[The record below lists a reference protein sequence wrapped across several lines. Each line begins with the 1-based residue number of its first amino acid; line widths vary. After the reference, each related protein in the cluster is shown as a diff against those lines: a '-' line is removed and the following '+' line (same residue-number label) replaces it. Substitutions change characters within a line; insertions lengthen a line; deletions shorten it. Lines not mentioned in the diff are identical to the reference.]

1 MTLQSGSLVQQHGAL
16 GVRLSAMGA
25 HLLAGEDGL
34 AVEGV
39 AWACDCGTGEAGGA
53 VADGADDFSGS
64 KGRLHDAAQL
74 LAKGAVPSNAVPA
87 CEHMRAH
94 ARHML

>member
-1 MTLQSGSLVQQHGAL
+1 
-16 GVRLSAMGA
+16 MGA

-39 AWACDCGTGEAGGA
+39 SWACDCGADEAGRA
-53 VADGADDFSGS
+53 VAHGANDFAGS

-74 LAKGAVPSNAVPA
+74 LAEGAVPRDAVPA
-87 CEHMRAH
+87 CAHMRAH